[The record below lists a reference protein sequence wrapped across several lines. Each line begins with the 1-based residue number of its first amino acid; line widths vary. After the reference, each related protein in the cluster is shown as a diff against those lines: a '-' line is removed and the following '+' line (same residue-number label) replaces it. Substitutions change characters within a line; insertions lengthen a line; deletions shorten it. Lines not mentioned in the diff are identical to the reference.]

1 VELLRARIRQQQA
14 KQDAVK
20 AAQQVKQEQ
29 KQQQEEILSRKQRL
43 NNAFGGAFAS
53 AKAKQAEEA
62 AAARAAAKQD
72 AAGAA
77 AGAQAEADAIE
88 VQRVLSSKSDYDVLQ
103 LKPGCGAAALK
114 KRYKEMAV
122 RLHPDKCKD
131 PQASSAFQRAHR
143 AYQALQSVVL

>member
-1 VELLRARIRQQQA
+1 MKE
-14 KQDAVK
+14 
-20 AAQQVKQEQ
+20 AQQVKQEQ
-29 KQQQEEILSRKQRL
+29 KQHQVEIQSRKQRL
-43 NNAFGGAFAS
+43 NSAFGSAFAS

-77 AGAQAEADAIE
+77 ASAQAEADAVE
-88 VQRVLSSKSDYDVLQ
+88 VQRVLASTNDYDVLQ

-122 RLHPDKCKD
+122 RLHPDKCKHVR
-131 PQASSAFQRAHR
+131 ASSAFQKAHK
-143 AYQALQSVVL
+143 AYQALLALVL